1 VPDLGKI
8 EVSTKLGINQHLSA
22 VGVSEQLPRFTRDVT
37 VNGKIL
43 IVDDED
49 DIRELLLAYLEK
61 EGYQVSQAAD
71 GQEALKVARESSP
84 DVVILDIMLPK
95 MSGLEVLSTL
105 RHESDV
111 YVIMLT
117 ARAEEVDK
125 LVGLNMGA
133 DDYLTK
139 PFSPRELV
147 ARVNAAFRR
156 LTHQPTGT
164 EKGLYRT
171 AHVRLD
177 ESAHKA
183 WAEGELLDLTA
194 IEFDLLLTLMMHN
207 GQALTREQLLEHVWG
222 TNYYGE
228 TRVVD
233 VHVGHI
239 RKKLGNRFINT
250 VWGVG
255 YRFEDERVA

>member
-1 VPDLGKI
+1 MAI
-8 EVSTKLGINQHLSA
+8 
-22 VGVSEQLPRFTRDVT
+22 
-37 VNGKIL
+37 GKIL

-49 DIRELLLAYLEK
+49 DIRNLILTYLKK
-61 EGYQVSQAAD
+61 EGYKVYEAAD
-71 GQEALKVARESSP
+71 GLQAVNTAREQAP
-84 DVVILDIMLPK
+84 DLVILDIMLPK

-105 RHESDV
+105 RRESDV

-117 ARAEEVDK
+117 AKTEEVDK

-156 LTHQPTGT
+156 IMQISSGV
-164 EKGLYRT
+164 EKRVYRT
-171 AHVRLD
+171 AHIQLD
-177 ESAHKA
+177 EGAHKA
-183 WAEGELLDLTA
+183 WVDNEPLDLTA
-194 IEFDLLLTLMMHN
+194 IEFDMLSTLMMHN
-207 GQALTREQLLEHVWG
+207 GQALTREQLLQHVWG
-222 TNYYGE
+222 TDYYGE

-233 VHVGHI
+233 VHIGHI
-239 RKKLGNRFINT
+239 RKKLGDRFIST

-255 YRFEDERVA
+255 YRFEDERVS